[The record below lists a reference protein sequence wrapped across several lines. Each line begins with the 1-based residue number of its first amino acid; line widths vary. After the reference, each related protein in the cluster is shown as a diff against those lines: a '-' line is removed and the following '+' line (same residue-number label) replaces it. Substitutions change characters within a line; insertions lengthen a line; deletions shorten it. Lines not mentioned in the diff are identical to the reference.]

1 MRDRLSR
8 TEGQLKIEAERANLL
23 EAALDQAR
31 SQIRTLEC
39 TVQEQHDQ
47 VKEAI
52 SVLTY
57 KVNVRFEELIK
68 PCERLWQVKKI

>member
-47 VKEAI
+47 VTKAY
-52 SVLTY
+52 LP
-57 KVNVRFEELIK
+57 IK
-68 PCERLWQVKKI
+68 